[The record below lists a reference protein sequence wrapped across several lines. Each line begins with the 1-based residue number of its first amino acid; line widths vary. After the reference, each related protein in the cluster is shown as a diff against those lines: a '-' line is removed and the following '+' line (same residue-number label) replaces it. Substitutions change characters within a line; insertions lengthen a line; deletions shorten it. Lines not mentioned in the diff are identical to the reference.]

1 LEPFSVQS
9 TFKNNNGFTLFEV
22 MVAITILAF
31 ISFSTY
37 RMIDSNTDTK
47 DRVTK
52 EDSATVQT
60 LTAIGRLD
68 SDFTQMVNPLFSRS
82 KLAPSAAA
90 TNDVYADAPST
101 ANGSFDGKAD
111 NGELIPQ
118 FKSEDKSTIVFLTQ
132 ANRRK
137 MADSKE
143 SRFAW
148 VKYSLSNMEA
158 DPENPDDKVSGLYSL
173 VRQTISTD
181 IYNTTLNW
189 DEAKNQL
196 VMDRIKSLEFSFWDE
211 RTKKFTT
218 SLQELNENK
227 NLIRSLKVVIVWM
240 DADNNEQ
247 KIDKVFRVMYPYFN
261 AKKDALNSGGTG
273 AYGGGVAP
281 PGTSDPSTPLQPG
294 DGEVVQ

>member
-1 LEPFSVQS
+1 MEHFSVQS
-9 TFKNNNGFTLFEV
+9 TFKDNKGFTLFEV

-47 DRVTK
+47 DRVVK
-52 EDSATVQT
+52 EDAQTVQT

-68 SDFTQMVNPLFSRS
+68 SDFSQMVNPLFSRS
-82 KLAPSAAA
+82 KLAPSASA

-118 FKSEDKSTIVFLTQ
+118 FKSEDKTTVMFLTQ

-137 MADSKE
+137 MTDSKE

-181 IYNTTLNW
+181 IYNSTLDW
-189 DEAKNQL
+189 EQAKTQL
-196 VMDRIKSLEFSFWDE
+196 VMERIKSLEFAFWDE

-227 NLIRSLKVVIVWM
+227 NLIRSLKVTIVWM
-240 DADNNEQ
+240 NSDNNEQ
-247 KIDKVFRVMYPYFN
+247 KIEKVFRIMYPYFN
-261 AKKDALNSGGTG
+261 AKKDSLNAGGTG
-273 AYGGGVAP
+273 AYGGGTPP
-281 PGTSDPSTPLQPG
+281 PGTSDPSAPLAPG
-294 DGEVVQ
+294 DGDVVQ